1 MEKYITIPSPLT
13 GRPNVL
19 VPVSNI
25 NRIGMNGINSI
36 SIKFCNKANN
46 MDISITSPTAVATGT
61 TTTFNTGK
69 VLIDSTATFITD
81 GIKPGDF
88 VVRANAVADI
98 AQVVSVD
105 SETQLT
111 LNRIIYRQN
120 SSEAYSVYTDIDAPA
135 KFIQDAML
143 EALQSQ
149 WIDPIY
155 EITDVPFT
163 ITSISY

>member
-1 MEKYITIPSPLT
+1 MEKYITIPNPLA

-19 VPVSNI
+19 VPVTNI
-25 NRIGMNGINSI
+25 NRIAMNGIDSLV
-36 SIKFCNKANN
+36 IKFCNKASN
-46 MDISITSPTAVATGT
+46 MDIGITSPTAVATGT

-69 VLIDSTATFITD
+69 VLIDSAATFITD

-88 VVRANAVADI
+88 VVRGNAVADI

-105 SETQLT
+105 SETELT
-111 LNRIIYRQN
+111 LNRIIYRN
-120 SSEAYSVYTDIDAPA
+120 NFSEGYSVYTDIDAPA

-163 ITSISY
+163 ITSINY